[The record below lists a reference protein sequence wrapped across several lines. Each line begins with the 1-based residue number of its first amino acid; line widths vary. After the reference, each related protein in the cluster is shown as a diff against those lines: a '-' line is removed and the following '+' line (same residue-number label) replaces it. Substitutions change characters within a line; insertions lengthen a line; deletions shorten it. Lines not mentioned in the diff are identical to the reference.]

1 MAVSDED
8 VAHVRRVYEEF
19 DIEALRAGGLRA
31 YVERFYD
38 DDVVVEAAEGF
49 PITTLRHVGHDGY
62 IEWFEANYAPYA
74 DVRWE
79 LESVSAV
86 GERVVAVARVRGR
99 VPGDPTE
106 LEVRLANVYRMHAG
120 RIAHVLVF
128 LTPEL
133 AVEAARAAERT

>member
-1 MAVSDED
+1 MPVSPED
-8 VAHVRRVYEEF
+8 VEHVRRAFEEW
-19 DIEALRAGGLRA
+19 DLDALRGGGLRA

-49 PITTLRHVGHDGY
+49 PITTARHEGHDGY
-62 IEWFEANYAPYA
+62 MAWFEANYAPYE

-79 LESVSAV
+79 VESITAE
-86 GERVVAVARVRGR
+86 GEGVVVVALVRGR
-99 VPGDPTE
+99 LVGDPTE
-106 LEVRLANVYRMHAG
+106 LEVRLATVYRMHEG

-133 AVEAARAAERT
+133 AFAAARA